1 MLKVTINIHRD
12 VRTNMQTPGKKFLVE
27 NTNNYTVT
35 LYWRLRAYA
44 MFRYFGP
51 EKTIEIQVGSW

>member
-1 MLKVTINIHRD
+1 
-12 VRTNMQTPGKKFLVE
+12 MQTPGKKFLIE

-35 LYWRLRAYA
+35 LYCRPRAYA

-51 EKTIEIQVGSW
+51 EKTIEIQVGSWQKEI